1 MFDYG
6 RLVIYSNSQYVH
18 WLCPSFRYHELYLV
32 DVSLQA
38 CSMIRPY
45 MADDASL
52 QIGSTGR
59 VKGKSKLIL
68 TI

>member
-1 MFDYG
+1 
-6 RLVIYSNSQYVH
+6 
-18 WLCPSFRYHELYLV
+18 
-32 DVSLQA
+32 
-38 CSMIRPY
+38 MIRPY